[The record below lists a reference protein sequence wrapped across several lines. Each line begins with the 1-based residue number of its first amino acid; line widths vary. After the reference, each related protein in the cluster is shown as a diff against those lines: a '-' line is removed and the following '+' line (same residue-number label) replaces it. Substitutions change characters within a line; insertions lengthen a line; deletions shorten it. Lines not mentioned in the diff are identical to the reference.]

1 MDFIK
6 AAWIVGSEGS
16 NSVPCANCGWS
27 TMLMG
32 LTVTAS
38 IAALVAAAT
47 ASLAPLIALVAA
59 TTAWLVSVMK
69 HGISGISTTLVSVKK
84 ETTNRISHRPWVPR
98 KRRPPDGNFPPLSAP
113 AAHQTQ
119 TNCYA
124 TAMQMRANYLL
135 RYTIGVDID

>member
-47 ASLAPLIALVAA
+47 ASLAPLIALVAV
-59 TTAWLVSVMK
+59 TASIAPLIALVAASTVVSLMVSV
-69 HGISGISTTLVSVKK
+69 
-84 ETTNRISHRPWVPR
+84 
-98 KRRPPDGNFPPLSAP
+98 
-113 AAHQTQ
+113 
-119 TNCYA
+119 Y
-124 TAMQMRANYLL
+124 Y
-135 RYTIGVDID
+135 Y